1 MRKII
6 ADSHGQAKV
15 EYGLILALVAV
26 SVMLVIS
33 SPKFRC
39 ALKSIYIS
47 TAYHLYLAG
56 ADAGDSEQLFQQFMI
71 ENGLDS
77 SIFDYNDGKIDCSD
91 APGNNEPDPEPEPD
105 PVPVPW
111 L

>member
-6 ADSHGQAKV
+6 ADSNGQAKV
-15 EYGLILALVAV
+15 EYGLILALIAV

-39 ALKSIYIS
+39 TLKSIYINA
-47 TAYHLYLAG
+47 AYHLYLTG
-56 ADAGDSEQLFQQFMI
+56 IDAGDSEQLFQQFMI
-71 ENGLDS
+71 ENGLDAS
-77 SIFDYNDGKIDCSD
+77 MFDYNDGKIDCSD
-91 APGNNEPDPEPEPD
+91 APSNNEPEPD
-105 PVPVPW
+105 PVPW